1 MSDLKDM
8 KMSDWFKSE
17 IRLHGDIIECN
28 DFAYAEMSCEYI
40 VDDID
45 AGVAIC
51 HAVNNHDRLVEENA
65 ELRESDEKSSS
76 WCVDIFNDFS
86 ESEIKSMSP
95 SIIGAWNHGKRLLNK

>member
-1 MSDLKDM
+1 M

-51 HAVNNHDRLVEENA
+51 HAVNNHDRMTGEISDLIAVLSNTINGWDCEEVAHHCGVDA
-65 ELRESDEKSSS
+65 ETASR
-76 WCVDIFNDFS
+76 VIN
-86 ESEIKSMSP
+86 
-95 SIIGAWNHGKRLLNK
+95 LLNK